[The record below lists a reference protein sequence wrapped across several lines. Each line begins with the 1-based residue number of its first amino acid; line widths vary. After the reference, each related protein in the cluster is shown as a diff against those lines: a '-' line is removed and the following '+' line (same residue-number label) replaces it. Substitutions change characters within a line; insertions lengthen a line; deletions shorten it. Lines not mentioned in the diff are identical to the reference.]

1 MAKSALCGIMI
12 RSFGPVTS
20 LISLTSQWKGKEL
33 MSANGDVD
41 YYEVLQVSDSAEPE
55 TVNRVYRLL
64 AQRYHPDNRETG
76 NEARFREITDAYHIL
91 SSPEKRAQYDAT
103 YQKRRNDRWRLV
115 SAGAQSE
122 NDFEMEQVARL
133 TVLEALYTKRRVEPQ
148 NPGIYLLELE
158 KMLGRPREH
167 LEFTIWFLNQKKLI
181 NTDDAR
187 MYLTADGAEYLEE
200 TYRSNLQQRKRL
212 QSSND

>member
-1 MAKSALCGIMI
+1 
-12 RSFGPVTS
+12 
-20 LISLTSQWKGKEL
+20 
-33 MSANGDVD
+33 MSANGNAD
-41 YYEVLQVSDSAEPE
+41 YYEVLQVSDAAEPE
-55 TVNRVYRLL
+55 TINRVYRML

-76 NEARFREITDAYHIL
+76 NEIRFREVTEAYQIL
-91 SSPEKRAQYDAT
+91 SHPEKRAGYDAT
-103 YQKRRNDRWRLV
+103 NQLRRKDRWRLV

-122 NDFEMEQVARL
+122 NDFEMEQVVRL

-158 KMLGRPREH
+158 KMMGRPREH
-167 LEFTIWFLNQKKLI
+167 LEFTIWYLSQKKLI
-181 NTDDAR
+181 STDDAR

-200 TYRSNLQQRKRL
+200 NYRNNQHRKRL

>member
-1 MAKSALCGIMI
+1 MG
-12 RSFGPVTS
+12 
-20 LISLTSQWKGKEL
+20 
-33 MSANGDVD
+33 ANGDVD
-41 YYEVLQVSDSAEPE
+41 YYEVLQVSESAEPE

-64 AQRYHPDNRETG
+64 AQRYHPDNQESG
-76 NEARFREITDAYHIL
+76 NEARFREITEAYHIL
-91 SSPEKRAQYDAT
+91 SNPEKRAQYDAT
-103 YQKRRNDRWRLV
+103 YQQRRKDRWRLV
-115 SAGAQSE
+115 SAGPQSE